1 MENKDINGDTI
12 RSHASKPPTVNLLLW
27 GRNIRRGSTGNF
39 LIKGIDIQ
47 EIIDTLDSF
56 HAQSWVVVHFSLGL
70 KNRLEGQSAFL
81 LSKELEE
88 KAHESMKHAKK
99 LAERIAELRGIETA
113 DPTEFV
119 MLSPLKRFSM
129 PSSTSD
135 VKVILSYI
143 LEQEQT
149 IIRKY
154 GDFMIKIRDKDDLTY
169 HLLREILK
177 DEIRRES
184 EIEAVFINSSGD
196 LETNKIQKTEDQS
209 NPQPQRSKI
218 WGVK

>member
-1 MENKDINGDTI
+1 MVMPLGHLKAN
-12 RSHASKPPTVNLLLW
+12 APTVNLLW
-27 GRNIRRGSTGNF
+27 GRNIRMGSTGNS

-47 EIIDTLDSF
+47 EIIDALDTF

-70 KNRLEGQSAFL
+70 KNRLEGQATFL
-81 LSKELEE
+81 LSKELED
-88 KAHESMKHAKK
+88 KAQESMKHAKK
-99 LAERIAELRGIETA
+99 LAERIAELGGIETA

-119 MLSPLKRFSM
+119 MLSLLKRFSM

-154 GDFMIKIRDKDDLTY
+154 GDFMIKIRDKDDLTC
-169 HLLREILK
+169 HLLREILE

-196 LETNKIQKTEDQS
+196 FETNRMQKTEDQL
-209 NPQPQRSKI
+209 NPQHQRSKI
-218 WGVK
+218 WEVK

>member
-1 MENKDINGDTI
+1 MVPL
-12 RSHASKPPTVNLLLW
+12 SHLKANAPTVNLLLW
-27 GRNIRRGSTGNF
+27 GRSIRMGSAGNS
-39 LIKGIDIQ
+39 LIKGIDIE
-47 EIIDTLDSF
+47 EIINALDSF

-70 KNRLEGQSAFL
+70 KNRLEGQAAAFL

-88 KAHESMKHAKK
+88 KAQESMKHAKK
-99 LAERIAELRGIETA
+99 LAERIAELGGTETG

-169 HLLREILK
+169 HLLHEILE

-184 EIEAVFINSSGD
+184 EIEAIIINSSRDHESNGM
-196 LETNKIQKTEDQS
+196 QKTEDHS

>member
-1 MENKDINGDTI
+1 MGSAGNSLI
-12 RSHASKPPTVNLLLW
+12 R
-27 GRNIRRGSTGNF
+27 
-39 LIKGIDIQ
+39 GIDIQ
-47 EIIDTLDSF
+47 EIIDALDSF

-70 KNRLEGQSAFL
+70 KNRLEGQAAAVL
-81 LSKELEE
+81 LSKELED
-88 KAHESMKHAKK
+88 KAQESIKHAKK
-99 LAERIAELRGIETA
+99 LAERIAELGGTETA

-154 GDFMIKIRDKDDLTY
+154 GDFMIKIRDKDDLSY
-169 HLLREILK
+169 HLLREILE

-184 EIEAVFINSSGD
+184 EIESVIINSNRD
-196 LETNKIQKTEDQS
+196 RETNGMQKTEQQS
-209 NPQPQRSKI
+209 NLQHHQSKT
-218 WGVK
+218 WGAK

>member
-1 MENKDINGDTI
+1 M
-12 RSHASKPPTVNLLLW
+12 
-27 GRNIRRGSTGNF
+27 GSAGNS
-39 LIKGIDIQ
+39 LIKGIEVQ

-56 HAQSWVVVHFSLGL
+56 HALSWVVVLFSLGL
-70 KNRLEGQSAFL
+70 KNRLEGQAAAFL
-81 LSKELEE
+81 LSKELED
-88 KAHESMKHAKK
+88 KAQESMKHATK
-99 LAERIAELRGIETA
+99 LAERIAELGGIETA

-129 PSSTSD
+129 PSSSSD

-169 HLLREILK
+169 HLLREILE
-177 DEIRRES
+177 DEIRHES
-184 EIEAVFINSSGD
+184 EIESVLAV
-196 LETNKIQKTEDQS
+196 EEWK
-209 NPQPQRSKI
+209 
-218 WGVK
+218 

>member
-1 MENKDINGDTI
+1 M
-12 RSHASKPPTVNLLLW
+12 
-27 GRNIRRGSTGNF
+27 GRAGNS
-39 LIKGIDIQ
+39 LIKGIEVQ

-56 HAQSWVVVHFSLGL
+56 HALSRVVALFSFGL
-70 KNRLEGQSAFL
+70 KNRLEGQAAFL

-88 KAHESMKHAKK
+88 KAQESMKHAKK
-99 LAERIAELRGIETA
+99 LAERIAELGGTETA

-169 HLLREILK
+169 HLLREILE

-184 EIEAVFINSSGD
+184 EIESVIINSNRER
-196 LETNKIQKTEDQS
+196 ETNGMQKTEQQLNLQHQQS
-209 NPQPQRSKI
+209 KT
-218 WGVK
+218 

>member
-1 MENKDINGDTI
+1 M
-12 RSHASKPPTVNLLLW
+12 
-27 GRNIRRGSTGNF
+27 GSTGNS

-56 HAQSWVVVHFSLGL
+56 HAQSWVVVHFSQAL
-70 KNRLEGQSAFL
+70 KNRLEGQAAFL
-81 LSKELEE
+81 LSKELED
-88 KAHESMKHAKK
+88 KAQESIKHARK
-99 LAERIAELRGIETA
+99 LAERITDLGGSETG

-143 LEQEQT
+143 LEQEQK

-154 GDFMIKIRDKDDLTY
+154 GDFMIKIRDKDDLTF
-169 HLLREILK
+169 HLLREILE
-177 DEIRRES
+177 DEIRHES
-184 EIEAVFINSSGD
+184 EIESIVINSSRNR
-196 LETNKIQKTEDQS
+196 ESNEMQKKTEEQL
-209 NPQPQRSKI
+209 NLLH
-218 WGVK
+218 